1 MAGLIDHQ
9 PTRTHARAAG
19 ANSRHVTRQ
28 SIVCSFV
35 SERFFFGS
43 LFPELSSVDLEVAV
57 RPFLTQSDTANR
69 KRPFSTGFFWP
80 FFLSSV
86 EPISCSY
93 RQSNRYYSFCAL
105 LRGGWCEGVLLYI
118 SRNRLAAQCF
128 ALSSRA
134 TARRARV
141 RASWWLWA
149 KPKAA
154 TATFVELHSAE
165 SRQSYSSRS
174 RYWQHGI
181 ETARCFRRVI
191 HAGEQN

>member
-1 MAGLIDHQ
+1 M
-9 PTRTHARAAG
+9 
-19 ANSRHVTRQ
+19 
-28 SIVCSFV
+28 FV
-35 SERFFFGS
+35 
-43 LFPELSSVDLEVAV
+43 LSSRSAFFSDLFFRSSLLWTLKSQLGHFLRSQIPPIENG
-57 RPFLTQSDTANR
+57 PFRLD
-69 KRPFSTGFFWP
+69 
-80 FFLSSV
+80 SSG
-86 EPISCSY
+86 PSSY
-93 RQSNRYYSFCAL
+93 RQSSRFLVLIVSRTDIIVFVLFLEAV
-105 LRGGWCEGVLLYI
+105 GVREYCCTLMI
-118 SRNRLAAQCF
+118 RNRLAALCF
-128 ALSSRA
+128 ALSPRA

-141 RASWWLWA
+141 PASWWLWA